1 MLQRF
6 RPRTIHRYYLYQV
19 TLSLGFYV
27 PVSVLYLRD
36 SGFSLAFVGLAGA
49 VFSFSLLLTEVPTG
63 YLADRLGRR
72 RTLMLGSACRV
83 IGVGGYAVA
92 NTAVAFLLLKVFLGL
107 GWALRSGTTDAYL
120 YELLARTG
128 DEDRF
133 TTVNG
138 RGRAALLGTSAMTA
152 IFGGLAYELA
162 SILPFVV
169 NAALGAAGIPLLAS
183 LPTTSGSDETSEHHE
198 RFTIREALQSLRQQA
213 SRPAVRWVVLYS
225 ILVLIAFDVTRSFE
239 QPAFRAIGFG
249 AAQLGVL
256 YALFKLASA
265 VAGAAAG
272 PLRDRLGTRRALGLL
287 APGVGLLY
295 GALFFVPELLLAVG
309 VCYRSVRSV
318 LLPIR
323 NQYLNDRLPDAG
335 RATVLSG
342 ISMVLS
348 LLGGVARILTG
359 SVADALGPV
368 QVIALS
374 GAIAASLGVTV
385 WFVTRPV
392 RGRSVGVQSDQAV
405 STN

>member
-1 MLQRF
+1 MAQTRT
-6 RPRTIHRYYLYQV
+6 PRTIHRYYLYQV
-19 TLSLGFYV
+19 TLSLGLYV

-49 VFSFSLLLTEVPTG
+49 VFSFSLLLAEVPTG

-72 RTLMLGSACRV
+72 RTLVLGSVCRV
-83 IGVGGYAVA
+83 VGVGGYAVA
-92 NTAVAFLLLKVFLGL
+92 NTAVAFLLLKVFLGV

-128 DEDRF
+128 EEDRF

-138 RGRAALLGTSAMTA
+138 RGRAALLGTSAVTA
-152 IFGGLAYELA
+152 VFGGLAYEL
-162 SILPFVV
+162 SSVLPFLA
-169 NAALGAAGIPLLAS
+169 NAALGAAGIPLLVS
-183 LPTTSGSDETSEHHE
+183 LPATSGSEEASEHHE
-198 RFTIREALQSLRQQA
+198 RFTVREALQSLRQQA
-213 SRPAVRWVVLYS
+213 RRPSIRWVVLYS

-265 VAGAAAG
+265 AAGAAAG
-272 PLRDRLGTRRALGLL
+272 PLRDRLGTRRALGVL

-295 GALFFVPELLLAVG
+295 GALIFVPELLLAVG
-309 VCYRSVRSV
+309 VCYRSVRSI

-342 ISMVLS
+342 VSMLLS
-348 LLGGVARILTG
+348 LLGGIARIGVG
-359 SVADALGPV
+359 SVADAVGPL

-374 GAIAASLGVTV
+374 GAVAASLAVTI

-392 RGRSVGVQSDQAV
+392 RGGSVDVHSDQAV